1 MMMRYP
7 PEMMQNNGGGPP
19 VMMQRPVMVENMQY
33 SPHHQHDT
41 SGRIE

>member
-7 PEMMQNNGGGPP
+7 PEMMQNNGGP

-41 SGRIE
+41 LGNNIF

>member
-1 MMMRYP
+1 MMRYP

-19 VMMQRPVMVENMQY
+19 VMMQRPVMVEPMQY

-41 SGRIE
+41 SGK